1 MGKMKGRGNAPKPKP
16 KTEVTSLLASEFKL
30 GADRIATTLRSVGI
44 NPDLPVNEE
53 ELELYREVIA
63 CKVGDRSRYV
73 NTEEGYE
80 EALDEQ
86 LRSFDEIYVDTAPI
100 LQKDWF
106 LYFVNDAMAIIKR
119 RKKKLIVLE
128 KTLEELHGLKN
139 NPEKD
144 REVRIRATIRP
155 DLLRFL
161 ARKGVVRIGDTGSIG
176 IADDHL
182 VRLFAHVGSA
192 MDLLLITQDR
202 GLSERIVRLGA
213 EMEQKPKEERPRR
226 WYERL
231 FFKKEETESVV
242 GHRMVA
248 CKLVEQGRLKRL
260 YICPECQESYYD
272 DLHACGGIV
281 LCGRCYLRL
290 KEEEKRQVEANR
302 KQRETELKAEEER
315 QRRMEEEERR
325 REAMRPKETVE
336 DRLLVQKKRLYRRF
350 LCSLGLVALIAV
362 VAFILLLVR

>member
-1 MGKMKGRGNAPKPKP
+1 MGKMRPRRGAAKPKA
-16 KTEVTSLLASEFKL
+16 KTEVVSVLASEFKL
-30 GADRIATTLRSVGI
+30 APDRITTMLRSVGI
-44 NPDLPVNEE
+44 NPDQLGEGE
-53 ELELYREVIA
+53 DLGLCQEVIA
-63 CKVGDRSRYV
+63 CKIGDRSRYV

-100 LQKDWF
+100 LQEDWF
-106 LYFVNDAMAIIKR
+106 LYFVNDAMEIIKR

-144 REVRIRATIRP
+144 RPVRVRATIRP
-155 DLLRFL
+155 DLLRTL
-161 ARKGVVRIGDTGSIG
+161 ARRGVVRIGDTGSIG

-192 MDLLLITQDR
+192 MDLMLITQDR

-213 EMEQKPKEERPRR
+213 EMEQKPKEELPKP
-226 WYERL
+226 WYQR
-231 FFKKEETESVV
+231 FFKRTEEEDRVV

-248 CKLVEQGRLKRL
+248 CKLVEKGRLKRL
-260 YICPECQESYYD
+260 YICPECDESYYD

-290 KEEEKRQVEANR
+290 KEEEKRQVEVNR
-302 KQRETELKAEEER
+302 KKREAELKAEEER

-325 REAMRPKETVE
+325 LEAMRPKETVE
-336 DRLLVQKKRLYRRF
+336 QRLLVQKKRIYRR
-350 LCSLGLVALIAV
+350 LSWILGALVV
-362 VAFILLLVR
+362 ILLALLIIL